1 MTNRVSAV
9 ETNLLRHFLTIFSD
23 TVDMSQQQIP
33 ATKPKQIRFR
43 HQIMA
48 LMLSIILIMTASVIL
63 VAVPASLYSE
73 QIVTFDRLKSAN
85 RLKEFWVTREL
96 SEIGSS
102 VEVLSDNDNLV
113 DEVRFLVKLIPLQ
126 APQETLDELAE
137 QDNGQWRFGDIG
149 SLYWQSYRR
158 LHAYFRFTDSTYPNS
173 DVLLVRPDDGL
184 IIYRFDREQGLFN
197 AVTNQATALSQCVNK
212 ATNTP
217 NQLIFQDLK
226 ELPDGTVKGCAA
238 KAIVSDGEV
247 VAVLVLRYSPDLI
260 NFIMTKRP
268 GLGETGETYIIG
280 RDRLMRTDS
289 RYYQDSTIMVEKV
302 DTEAV
307 DRAYIEGAGQGV
319 IRNYQNTDVFS
330 VWTPIQVGDLDWVMV
345 AEISREEA
353 YSTIR
358 ASSVQLM
365 LFTGAAFVVLVVL
378 VYGFARRTEQPLL
391 VLLEGA
397 KKFALGNYDEKLST
411 NVTSK
416 EISDLIDTFNDMS
429 SQIQDR
435 TEALEDARKAAEF
448 ASQEADKA
456 NHAKSEF
463 LSRMSHELRTP
474 LNGVLGYAQI
484 LRNDSKIDASQRE
497 TIVSIEGCGQH
508 LLELINDVL
517 DIAKIESGELQIDLQ
532 SCRLVEIV
540 DSVVNVVK
548 PKALQ
553 KGLEFRVELGDIPE
567 YIVTDSMKLRQIL
580 INLMGNATKFTH
592 SGFVT
597 LQVSPLDQSQE
608 LSFQVID
615 SGIGIPKEKLRE
627 IFNPFKQ
634 TIEGRKEGGTGLGL
648 AICQQLCIALGG
660 TFEVNSELGQ
670 GSSFSFTLPLNYQQT
685 GLQNQMLPM
694 STMVVDDVPL
704 ILVVEDEELP
714 AETMQALLLSHRYQ
728 CIGVDNLAAA
738 KDVLASNCV
747 NLLVLDV
754 GCDIEADQL
763 LMVAGHCDS
772 APFVLAG
779 VNSQAELPEWIGVD
793 QFFVKSLEGEK
804 LLPLIETY
812 LPNAHLPAEAA
823 EDVPED
829 LVDTATVADAP
840 LTSNIDNTEVV
851 RLILIKL
858 EQAANIGDLAAVFEQ
873 SALLSA
879 QLGEQHPLYQSFKD
893 YGDALELP
901 EIAQLSQLILL
912 KLAV

>member
-1 MTNRVSAV
+1 
-9 ETNLLRHFLTIFSD
+9 
-23 TVDMSQQQIP
+23 
-33 ATKPKQIRFR
+33 
-43 HQIMA
+43 
-48 LMLSIILIMTASVIL
+48 
-63 VAVPASLYSE
+63 
-73 QIVTFDRLKSAN
+73 
-85 RLKEFWVTREL
+85 
-96 SEIGSS
+96 
-102 VEVLSDNDNLV
+102 
-113 DEVRFLVKLIPLQ
+113 
-126 APQETLDELAE
+126 
-137 QDNGQWRFGDIG
+137 
-149 SLYWQSYRR
+149 
-158 LHAYFRFTDSTYPNS
+158 
-173 DVLLVRPDDGL
+173 
-184 IIYRFDREQGLFN
+184 
-197 AVTNQATALSQCVNK
+197 
-212 ATNTP
+212 
-217 NQLIFQDLK
+217 
-226 ELPDGTVKGCAA
+226 
-238 KAIVSDGEV
+238 
-247 VAVLVLRYSPDLI
+247 
-260 NFIMTKRP
+260 
-268 GLGETGETYIIG
+268 
-280 RDRLMRTDS
+280 MRTDS

-330 VWTPIQVGDLDWVMV
+330 VWTPIQVGDLDWVMI

-365 LFTGAAFVVLVVL
+365 LFTSAAFVVLVVL
-378 VYGFARRTEQPLL
+378 AYGFARRTEQPLL
-391 VLLEGA
+391 LLLEGA

-484 LRNDSKIDASQRE
+484 LRNDHNIDEFQRE

-532 SCRLVEIV
+532 SCRLVDIV

-553 KGLEFRVELGDIPE
+553 KGLEFRVELGDIPHD
-567 YIVTDSMKLRQIL
+567 IVTDSMKLRQIL
-580 INLMGNATKFTH
+580 INLLGNAIKFTH
-592 SGFVT
+592 RGFVT
-597 LQVSPLDQSQE
+597 LQVTPLIETQE

-670 GSSFSFTLPLNYQQT
+670 GSCFSFTLPLEYQQV

-694 STMVVDDVPL
+694 STMVMDDVPL
-704 ILVVEDEELP
+704 ILVVEEEQQQI
-714 AETMQALLLSHRYQ
+714 ETMQSLLLAARYQ

-738 KDVLASNCV
+738 NDVLASNCV
-747 NLLVLDV
+747 NLVVIDAA
-754 GCDIEADQL
+754 CDISLNQL
-763 LMVAGHCDS
+763 LKNAGVCES
-772 APFVLAG
+772 APIILVG
-779 VNSQAELPEWIGVD
+779 VEPRGDLPEWVGVD
-793 QFFVKSLEGEK
+793 QFFVKAAEGRE
-804 LLPLIETY
+804 LLSLIENY
-812 LPNAHLPAEAA
+812 LPAAYLPDEVLEQPSAEPDTHDQLGSALIDELDKTDAVAA
-823 EDVPED
+823 
-829 LVDTATVADAP
+829 L
-840 LTSNIDNTEVV
+840 
-851 RLILIKL
+851 LIKL
-858 EQAANIGDLAAVFEQ
+858 EQAANMGDLAAVFDQIE
-873 SALLSA
+873 LLSVE
-879 QLGEQHPLYQSFKD
+879 LGKQSPLFQTFKD
-893 YGDALELP
+893 YSDALELP
-901 EIAQLSQLILL
+901 QIALLSQSIIAKL
-912 KLAV
+912 K